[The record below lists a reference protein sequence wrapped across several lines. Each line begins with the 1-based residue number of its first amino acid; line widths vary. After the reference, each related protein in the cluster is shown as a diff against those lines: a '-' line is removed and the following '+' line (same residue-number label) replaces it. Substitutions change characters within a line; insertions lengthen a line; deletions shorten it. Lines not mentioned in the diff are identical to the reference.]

1 MDIAKKSLHLFFAVQ
16 LIAFALSAHAEP
28 AKSPS
33 LTPEQ
38 MQELQEL
45 QQKMH
50 AVGQQLNEI
59 RQKTLEAEPK
69 LQKQQDE
76 YRALLFKTMKGQG
89 NDPDLA
95 LARMRE
101 IEEQVQDQDL
111 AEDKR
116 KQLIMEYQEKDAQL
130 QQAGHDAIQD
140 KGVHKAAEKLS
151 QATIIAMREQNPK
164 TGELLQEMEK
174 VRKEM
179 QQILAKTKAEAA
191 PSGK

>member
-1 MDIAKKSLHLFFAVQ
+1 MDIAKRSLRLFFTAQ
-16 LIAFALSAHAEP
+16 LIAFALSVHAEP
-28 AKSPS
+28 AESPS

-59 RQKTLEAEPK
+59 RQKTLEAKPE

-76 YRALLFKTMKGQG
+76 YRSLLFKTMKGQG
-89 NDPDLA
+89 SDPDPT

-101 IEEQVQDQDL
+101 IEEQVQDQEL

-140 KGVHKAAEKLS
+140 EGVHKAAEKLS
-151 QATIIAMREQNPK
+151 QATIAAMREQNPK
-164 TGELLQEMEK
+164 TEELLQEMEQ

-179 QQILAKTKAEAA
+179 QQILAKTKAGAA
-191 PSGK
+191 PGGK

>member
-1 MDIAKKSLHLFFAVQ
+1 MDIAKRSLRLFFTAQ
-16 LIAFALSAHAEP
+16 LIAFALSVHAEP
-28 AKSPS
+28 AESPS

-59 RQKTLEAEPK
+59 RQKTLEAKPE

-76 YRALLFKTMKGQG
+76 YRSLLFKTMKGQG
-89 NDPDLA
+89 SDPDPT

-101 IEEQVQDQDL
+101 IEEQVQDQGL

-140 KGVHKAAEKLS
+140 EGVHKAAEKLS
-151 QATIIAMREQNPK
+151 QATIAAMREQNPK
-164 TGELLQEMEK
+164 TEELLQEMEQ

-179 QQILAKTKAEAA
+179 QQILAKTKAGAA
-191 PSGK
+191 PGGK